1 MPTTALAALLLATLP
16 QLPLKALGATIQRCD
31 DDNGHIT
38 FTTLGCRPGE
48 QLTLHTLQPPP
59 PGDSMAIMPE
69 AEPRETS
76 RKKTKRQALT
86 IVGQPKDPCGNTLEA
101 RERREA
107 IIDRRIVA
115 GMNQQDVES
124 ALGKPDRVRIKA
136 SSTEYRYDDK
146 KGRSANITFDE
157 NGCVKAKSQTAKSP
171 R

>member
-1 MPTTALAALLLATLP
+1 MPTTALAALLLATLLYP
-16 QLPLKALGATIQRCD
+16 PPNALGTTIQRCD
-31 DDNGHIT
+31 DDNGHVT
-38 FTTLGCRPGE
+38 FTTLGCRPDE
-48 QLTLHTLQPPP
+48 HLSLHTIQAPTPGNSIAVIPETIPP
-59 PGDSMAIMPE
+59 
-69 AEPRETS
+69 ETS
-76 RKKTKRQALT
+76 RKKTTPLPPT
-86 IVGQPKDPCGNTLEA
+86 IVGQPEDKCDKAPGA

-124 ALGKPDRVRIKA
+124 ALGKPNRVRIKA
-136 SSTEYRYDDK
+136 SSTDYYYDDK